1 MLHILN
7 KAWLDIL
14 IHQAIQN
21 PKLNFLIVAADAQER
36 SDIILYI
43 RSHVPKSFSGN
54 LSVRTIDTVQTERSY
69 LSFCREEF
77 PIFDNIIVTSELHD
91 VFLKSFLSKHC
102 KHGRQ
107 LSY

>member
-21 PKLNFLIVAADAQER
+21 SKLNFLIVAADAQER
-36 SDIILYI
+36 SDIMLYI
-43 RSHVPKSFSGN
+43 RSHVPRSFSGN
-54 LSVRTIDTVQTERSY
+54 LIVGTIDTVQAERSY

-77 PIFDNIIVTSELHD
+77 PIFDNIIITSELHD
-91 VFLKSFLSKHC
+91 VFLKSFLSTHC
-102 KHGRQ
+102 KHGR
-107 LSY
+107 

>member
-21 PKLNFLIVAADAQER
+21 SKLNFLIVAASDQER
-36 SDIILYI
+36 SDVMLYI
-43 RSHVPKSFSGN
+43 RSHVPRSFSGN
-54 LSVRTIDTVQTERSY
+54 LSVGTIDTVQAERRY

-77 PIFDNIIVTSELHD
+77 PIFDNIIITSELHD
-91 VFLKSFLSKHC
+91 VFLKSFLSQHC
-102 KHGRQ
+102 KRK
-107 LSY
+107 S

>member
-21 PKLNFLIVAADAQER
+21 SKLHFLIVTANVQER
-36 SDIILYI
+36 SDVMLYI
-43 RSHVPKSFSGN
+43 RSHVPQSFSGN
-54 LSVRTIDTVQTERSY
+54 LSVGTIDTVQAERSY

-77 PIFDNIIVTSELHD
+77 PTFDNIIITSELHD
-91 VFLKSFLSKHC
+91 VFLKSFLSQHC
-102 KHGRQ
+102 KRK
-107 LSY
+107 S